1 MSGCAV
7 TCLACWCSS
16 SGVLSCFGEIGW
28 SFHVGD
34 GGPWLF
40 GSEAGY
46 RVSLVWY
53 RGAVCDLLMKC
64 GNICMWRESS
74 TVLGAGLY
82 TSWLEGDELR
92 WSSAVVRSLMMTEEL
107 T

>member
-7 TCLACWCSS
+7 TCLTCWCSS
-16 SGVLSCFGEIGW
+16 SGVLSCVGEIGW
-28 SFHVGD
+28 SFPVGD

-40 GSEAGY
+40 GSGVGS

-53 RGAVCDLLMKC
+53 RGAVCDLLMKRW
-64 GNICMWRESS
+64 NICMWRERS
-74 TVLGAGLY
+74 TFLGAGLY
-82 TSWLEGDELR
+82 TSWLEGDDFR